1 MAKRENE
8 FILNLKETLKANG
21 RLLTIFGVAAIVIG
35 GVTLVQYP
43 QNWWIALL
51 AVTGFFAALFLF
63 INARAVIKMAVTVLL
78 TLVLA
83 GISFNLGSLV
93 DPLGVGAFIWL
104 FGHIIV
110 FFLTLSVSYFLPS
123 GQSRWTTISLTEII
137 YFSGTWLLIALTETV
152 TAPAA
157 VDILIA
163 VGVFVLIYTFGSKSR
178 FAAKRMPKT
187 FDEPGLQDRMVK
199 AADYADLKIHKLEA
213 KEDSSYLV
221 WNERAYILHP
231 VVMEQAFG
239 FVGKRKPKLSY
250 QGKSINAWLRYL
262 SFTKNPYFKS
272 RGAETMLVLID
283 VNNANGKEPK
293 TIGVTLPDS
302 KALVPVGIIA
312 GKLLKSDDEKALQKA
327 LLNLDVQFQE
337 FVKDLTPKQKD
348 ALDKF
353 GITEKTTPEETPND
367 R

>member
-178 FAAKRMPKT
+178 FASKRMPKT

-262 SFTKNPYFKS
+262 SFTKSPYFKS

-283 VNNANGKEPK
+283 VNNANGKESK

-337 FVKDLTPKQKD
+337 FVKDLTPKQKE

>member
-262 SFTKNPYFKS
+262 SFTKSPYFKS

-283 VNNANGKEPK
+283 VNNANGKESK

-302 KALVPVGIIA
+302 KALIPVGIIA

-337 FVKDLTPKQKD
+337 FVKDLTPKQKE

>member
-21 RLLTIFGVAAIVIG
+21 RLLTIFGVAAIVISG
-35 GVTLVQYP
+35 ITLVEYP

-51 AVTGFFAALFLF
+51 SVTGFFLALFLF
-63 INARAVIKMAVTVLL
+63 INARAVIKMAITVLL

-83 GISFNLGSLV
+83 GIAFNLAALA

-104 FGHIIV
+104 FGHLIV
-110 FFLTLSVSYFLPS
+110 FFLTLSLSYFLPS
-123 GQSRWTTISLTEII
+123 GQSRWTTIAVTEVI
-137 YFSGTWLLIALTETV
+137 YFSGTWLLIALSQAV
-152 TAPAA
+152 TASAA
-157 VDILIA
+157 VAILISI
-163 VGVFVLIYTFGSKSR
+163 GIFVLLYTFGSKSR
-178 FAAKRMPKT
+178 FTGKKMPKT
-187 FDEPGLQDRMVK
+187 FDEPGLGDRIAK
-199 AADYADLKIHKLEA
+199 AAEYADLKVHKLES

-231 VVMEQAFG
+231 VAMEQAFG

-272 RGAETMLVLID
+272 RGAETMLILVD
-283 VNNANGKEPK
+283 VNNANGKESK

-312 GKLLKSDDEKALQKA
+312 GKLLKSDDEKALRKA

-353 GITEKTTPEETPND
+353 GITEKTTTEETPND

>member
-8 FILNLKETLKANG
+8 FILNLKETLKSNG

-35 GVTLVQYP
+35 GITLVQYP

-63 INARAVIKMAVTVLL
+63 INARAVIKMAVAVIL
-78 TLVLA
+78 TLLLA
-83 GISFNLGSLV
+83 GVAFNLGALS
-93 DPLGVGAFIWL
+93 DSSGTGAFIWL
-104 FGHIIV
+104 FGHLIV
-110 FFLTLSVSYFLPS
+110 FFLSLSASYFLPS
-123 GQSRWTTISLTEII
+123 GQSRWTTIAVIQII
-137 YFSGTWLLIALTETV
+137 YFTGTWFLVAMTGTV

-163 VGVFVLIYTFGSKSR
+163 VALFVLLYTFGSRSR
-178 FAAKRMPKT
+178 FASSKMPKT
-187 FDEPGLQDRMVK
+187 FDEPGLEERMVK
-199 AADYADLKIHKLEA
+199 AAGYAELNIHKLEA

-231 VVMEQAFG
+231 VVMEKAFG
-239 FVGKRKPKLSY
+239 FIGKRRPKLSY
-250 QGKSINAWLRYL
+250 QGRSINAWLRYL
-262 SFTKNPYFKS
+262 SFTKSPYLKS
-272 RGAETMLVLID
+272 RGAETMLILVD

-312 GKLLKSDDEKALQKA
+312 GKLLKSDDDKALQKA
-327 LLNLDVQFQE
+327 LLNLDSHFEE
-337 FVKDLTPKQKD
+337 FVKDLTPKQKA

-353 GITEKTTPEETPND
+353 GITEKTIPGGNTK
-367 R
+367 